1 MFIQLRDTPCSSA
14 LAGFTRF
21 GLQLPASKKQN
32 TPCPSCVGGVRELRC
47 RNHENVHTCV
57 SGRLSRSLFYY
68 GDTLPSPCRLFIREW
83 PPQHKNHPSR
93 RRRVVV
99 EVSPPFFTAV
109 LVMGTSEKRHTLFRV
124 EMPCTQRTRE
134 DRTFAAEPATSPA
147 ARMSQGC
154 LEWCFATAH

>member
-47 RNHENVHTCV
+47 RKHENVHTCV
-57 SGRLSRSLFYY
+57 SGRPSRSLSYY

-83 PPQHKNHPSR
+83 PPPAQESSITKTKGCGRGKSTLLHCCAGHGDVGKEAHAVSR
-93 RRRVVV
+93 RDAMHTADQGRQNLCGRASHLPRGAYVAG
-99 EVSPPFFTAV
+99 VS
-109 LVMGTSEKRHTLFRV
+109 
-124 EMPCTQRTRE
+124 
-134 DRTFAAEPATSPA
+134 
-147 ARMSQGC
+147 
-154 LEWCFATAH
+154 